1 MSELLFLFAILI
13 VLFLPGTVWNIVIRP
28 GKMDALEKITEA
40 AGASLALTGLVAL
53 FLNLAGQRIS
63 GGGVV
68 GLYLT
73 ILTIGLLVIL
83 LRGTSF
89 KFNAW
94 YLLAAGAFLGVVAW
108 RLYQVHDLALPV
120 WVDPV
125 HHTLLVRKIIE
136 YGGLPPDWLPYLPVP
151 MYYHYGF
158 HVITAVFSFWSGLQ
172 PDQAVLLF
180 GQVINALVAFSVYR
194 LAKAA
199 WGDVLRA
206 GLAGL
211 FTAFAFHMPAY
222 YLSWGRYTL
231 LAGLVV
237 LPLAMA
243 AALEVRRSPG
253 DRFAWARLV
262 LYSAAVCFCHFL
274 AVGLL
279 VLFFL
284 VLLGAEILPVIQ
296 ARSLRAARWQPF
308 AAAALG
314 ALLAAPWLAHVWKYT
329 QEMFAIQVPNP
340 LDPTLTAAS
349 AWEYIV
355 FLTGPERSHIL
366 LILAG
371 IGLLV
376 SLVRGSTRLIAVWGL
391 LVAVLATPFGPR
403 FNPFRPDHLAIVL
416 FLPGSLMLSQLVVTL
431 GEGLAA
437 IIGRFIETLG
447 RVRVKTIFATSLPL
461 LIGLG
466 LSLWGIWQ
474 TRDIVNPVT
483 VLADSSDVKAL
494 NWINENMP
502 PDARFFI
509 NATPWQGSIMRGT
522 DGGFWIMP
530 ITGRFTV
537 ALPVAYAFG
546 DSEDVQGFLDWSKR
560 AGEITQCD
568 QDFWS
573 LVKDANLDAAY
584 IRDGAGN
591 LQRQSLESCRGVDKI
606 YDREGVSIYK
616 LIPY

>member
-1 MSELLFLFAILI
+1 MSDILFFFAILI
-13 VLFLPGTVWNIVIRP
+13 VLFLPGTVWNIVVRP
-28 GKMDALEKITEA
+28 GKLDPLEKITEA

-53 FLNLAGQRIS
+53 FLFLAGLRIS
-63 GGGVV
+63 AGGVI

-73 ILTIGLLVIL
+73 ILTIGLLVVL
-83 LRGTSF
+83 LRGASF

-94 YLLAAGAFLGVVAW
+94 YLLAAGAFLVVVTW

-231 LAGLVV
+231 LAGMVV

-279 VLFFL
+279 VLFLL
-284 VLLGAEILPVIQ
+284 VLLGAALATAAR
-296 ARSLRAARWQPF
+296 ARSVRNVRWQPF

-314 ALLAAPWLAHVWKYT
+314 ALLVAPWLARVWNYS
-329 QEMFAIQVPNP
+329 QQMFAIQVPNP
-340 LDPTLTAAS
+340 LDPTLTNPS
-349 AWEYIV
+349 TWEYIV

-366 LILAG
+366 LIAAG
-371 IGLLV
+371 VGLL
-376 SLVRGSTRLIAVWGL
+376 LGLIQGRARLIAVWGL
-391 LVAVLATPFGPR
+391 LVAILATPFGPR
-403 FNPFRPDHLAIVL
+403 FDPFRPDHLAIVL
-416 FLPGSLMLSQLVVTL
+416 FLPGSLLLAELVVTA

-437 IIGRFIETLG
+437 LIGRFKESLG
-447 RVRVKTIFATSLPL
+447 SMRVKTLFATVLPL
-461 LIGLG
+461 VIGAG

-483 VLADSSDVKAL
+483 VLANSSDVKAL
-494 NWINENMP
+494 NWINENML

-509 NATPWQGSIMRGT
+509 NATPWQGQIYRGT

-537 ALPVAYAFG
+537 APPVAFG
-546 DSEDVQGFLDWSKR
+546 FGNSEDVQRFLGWSKR
-560 AGEITQCD
+560 ASEITQCD

-573 LVKDANLDAAY
+573 LVKDANLDSAY
-584 IRDGAGN
+584 IHDGAGN
-591 LQRQSLESCRGVDKI
+591 LQRQALESCRGVDKI

-616 LIPY
+616 LTPN